1 MAFSISNL
9 VRVGEAMGHVVW
21 HFLSTAETMAS
32 IQGANY
38 FNPAANLLAEDDW
51 ILAIGTDGA
60 APLVVASNLG
70 GTVVVSAAIAGAAVS
85 AALLNIAA
93 VTVATVAAGDA
104 LSARD
109 LVLFHSITAGA
120 PRVDYADHFNPWLR
134 AALRSGRYY
143 GGKVSN
149 PGVTTTFTVTAN
161 VHYALP
167 FILDKRTQFQ
177 ALAAAVTTLHASN
190 FRLGLYAHENG
201 LPGSLILDAGEVS
214 AGSTGVKDF
223 AASLTLDPGIYW
235 LTSVYAGTPTMR
247 AAGFHTAAANTP
259 ELAQLLGIGTPG
271 TFDTRVSNALTYG
284 ALPATFGAVSYAAGE
299 SPGHWLK
306 AS

>member
-9 VRVGEAMGHVVW
+9 VRVGEAMGRIVW
-21 HFLSTAETMAS
+21 HYVSTTETMAL

-38 FNPAANLLAEDDW
+38 FNPATNVVSEDDW

-60 APLVVASNLG
+60 APLVVDSNLA

-93 VTVATVAAGDA
+93 VTVATITAGDA
-104 LSARD
+104 LAARD
-109 LVLFHSITAGA
+109 LVLFHSIAAGA

-134 AALRSGRYY
+134 GKLRSGRYY

-149 PGVTTTFTVTAN
+149 PAVSTTFAVSAN
-161 VHYALP
+161 THYALP
-167 FILDKRTQFQ
+167 FILDMRTQFQ
-177 ALAAAVTTLHASN
+177 AIAAGVTTLHASN
-190 FRLGLYAHENG
+190 MRMGIYAHEAG
-201 LPGSLILDAGEVS
+201 LPGSLILDCGEVS
-214 AGSTGVKDF
+214 AGSTGVKDI
-223 AASLTLDPGIYW
+223 AISLTLDPGIYW
-235 LTSVYAGTPTMR
+235 LTSVYAGTPTLR
-247 AAGFHTAAANTP
+247 AAGFHTAAANVP
-259 ELAQLLGIGTPG
+259 ELAHLLGVGTPG
-271 TFDTRVSNALTYG
+271 TADTRVTASLTYG
-284 ALPATFGAVSYAAGE
+284 ALPSTFGAVTYAAGE